1 VIPTRAHAPLAAA
14 AACALSAVLVWLT
27 AYHLT
32 PFEAIDQR
40 TFDGFLGLSR
50 PATTQWAAHLS
61 HLADPG
67 PFALF
72 AAALVLGALARRAPR
87 IAIAVVVILLGSNLT
102 TQLLKPA
109 LALPQPFLGADTAT
123 WPSGHATAAMALVL
137 CLQLVVPARLRPAAA
152 AAGGLLAVGIVYS
165 VLILGHHEPSDI
177 LGGFLV
183 AGTWTGLVVAAL
195 RTSAPTGTPAPRAS
209 RTLIPVAR
217 AAAAAAAVVGLYALI
232 HWDGALGYA
241 AAHTTFVAGAAVIA
255 FGAMGMATVTALAL
269 SRP

>member
-1 VIPTRAHAPLAAA
+1 VLPARAHAPLAAA
-14 AACALSAVLVWLT
+14 AACALSALVVWLT
-27 AYHLT
+27 AYHLA

-50 PATTQWAAHLS
+50 PATTEWAWHLS
-61 HLADPG
+61 RLADPG

-87 IAIAVVVILLGSNLT
+87 NAIAVAVILLGSNVT

-109 LALPQPFLGADTAT
+109 LALPPVVPGTDTAS

-152 AAGGLLAVGIVYS
+152 ALGGLLALGVVYS

-177 LGGFLV
+177 VGGFLV

-195 RTSAPTGTPAPRAS
+195 RTTAPDRDPAPRTSA
-209 RTLIPVAR
+209 TLIAV
-217 AAAAAAAVVGLYALI
+217 AAAGAAVMAMLCALAVT

-241 AAHTTFVAGAAVIA
+241 AAHTTFMAGAAVIA
-255 FGAMGMATVTALAL
+255 AGAMGMSTATALML
-269 SRP
+269 SRR